1 MELYEEIWF
10 LQSEIVSYIYTI
22 IPNQICI
29 SNTRWLTQ
37 MSTKK
42 SSYPSLTIIVLKC
55 LCTPDGVTLLLIIFG
70 YMNKSVLTALVV
82 MPAIAAS
89 SLVGVT
95 FANSNSVD
103 TSSVKNGFQKQIQGG
118 LNHLKWDHRMNGGM
132 IHGMQNLTDDEKKSL
147 ESMTDTQK
155 KEFFQ
160 KKMDEQKA
168 KMDAR
173 DAVLDKLLNGESLS
187 DADKVIVTEI
197 KAERVKMRL
206 SQQKN
211 RHFSMLIGQKV
222 IAMNIVEKWWN
233 KLDKQVLCN
242 KKTTV

>member
-1 MELYEEIWF
+1 M
-10 LQSEIVSYIYTI
+10 
-22 IPNQICI
+22 
-29 SNTRWLTQ
+29 
-37 MSTKK
+37 
-42 SSYPSLTIIVLKC
+42 
-55 LCTPDGVTLLLIIFG
+55 CTPDGVTLLLIIFG

-160 KKMDEQKA
+160 KKMDKQKV

-197 KAERVKMRL
+197 KAERAKMKAERA
-206 SQQKN
+206 QMDNIRTKIDKN
-211 RHFSMLIGQKV
+211 ETLTTEEQAFLDAHRPKGNSHEHRGKMMKQAGQTSSM
-222 IAMNIVEKWWN
+222 
-233 KLDKQVLCN
+233 
-242 KKTTV
+242 